1 MRTRILAS
9 ILAGIGLVSLASSL
23 PGFAYPPRPESARV
37 WYEIE
42 YFPVRLISMV
52 STVVWDVPT
61 ASVQDAV
68 KGAVGGTRVVA
79 RNVGKEDGTYELVAG
94 GLTGGPVGFAGG
106 SVYGLMHGFA
116 YGAKHG
122 FVGYPSPN
130 SGSHSMLFQGKAY
143 VVPYDDN
150 Y

>member
-1 MRTRILAS
+1 MKKTIIALLIA
-9 ILAGIGLVSLASSL
+9 ATGIVSSSFCT
-23 PGFAYPPRPESARV
+23 GFAYPQRPESATV

-52 STVVWDVPT
+52 TAVAWDVPT
-61 ASVQDAV
+61 GTFQDGIR
-68 KGAVGGTRVVA
+68 GAIGGTRCVA
-79 RNVGKEDGTYELVAG
+79 RNIGKEDGTYELLVG
-94 GLTGGPVGFAGG
+94 GLTGGPVGLVAGSAFG
-106 SVYGLMHGFA
+106 VLHGFT
-116 YGAKHG
+116 YGMKHG

>member
-1 MRTRILAS
+1 MKKTILA
-9 ILAGIGLVSLASSL
+9 LVIAATGTFFASSFC
-23 PGFAYPPRPESARV
+23 PSNAYPPRPESARV

-52 STVVWDVPT
+52 TTVVWDVPT
-61 ASVQDAV
+61 GSFQDGIR
-68 KGAVGGTRVVA
+68 GAVGGTRVVA
-79 RNVGKEDGTYELVAG
+79 RNIGKEDGTYELVAG

>member
-1 MRTRILAS
+1 MKKTILAS
-9 ILAGIGLVSLASSL
+9 VLVAIGLLSLVNSF

-42 YFPVRLISMV
+42 YFPVRFISMV
-52 STVVWDVPT
+52 RTVVWDVPT
-61 ASVQDAV
+61 ASFQDAI
-68 KGAVGGTRVVA
+68 KGAIGGTRVVA

-94 GLTGGPVGFAGG
+94 GLTGGPVGFASG
-106 SVYGLMHGFA
+106 SAYGLLHGFS
-116 YGAKHG
+116 YGVKHG

>member
-1 MRTRILAS
+1 MKKTILALLIAS
-9 ILAGIGLVSLASSL
+9 TGAFIASSFCA
-23 PGFAYPPRPESARV
+23 GNAYPPRPESARV

-61 ASVQDAV
+61 ASFQDGIR
-68 KGAVGGTRVVA
+68 GAIGGTRCVA
-79 RNVGKEDGTYELVAG
+79 RNIGQEDGTYELVAG
-94 GLTGGPVGFAGG
+94 GVTGGPLGLVTG
-106 SVYGLMHGFA
+106 SAYGVVHGFG
-116 YGAKHG
+116 YGVKHG